1 MNRNRF
7 NKDRIIIPSIIILF
21 VLLIIVSVD
30 VDNRGHSNQGILKD
44 FVMFIEKVVMYPI
57 NVFNKSDD
65 INQVD
70 SKIIK
75 DNINSAIEQDN
86 QELRDVLDL
95 NKTLTEFT
103 PINATVLSRNKS
115 YWFNNITIDKGS
127 NNGIKKNMAVI
138 TKNGLIGKISNVS
151 RNSSEIKLITSNDI
165 NFKVSIAIKTNNVD
179 SYAIL
184 NGYNKKTGLIKAT
197 GIDKMTQ
204 INQGDVVVTS
214 GLGEMFPS
222 GVYIGKVEKIEN
234 DKYNLSKTIY
244 IKTDQ
249 DFNSFHYVTVLKVKW
264 WYHLLY

>member
-30 VDNRGHSNQGILKD
+30 VDNRGQSNQGILKD

-127 NNGIKKNMAVI
+127 NNGIK
-138 TKNGLIGKISNVS
+138 
-151 RNSSEIKLITSNDI
+151 NS
-165 NFKVSIAIKTNNVD
+165 
-179 SYAIL
+179 
-184 NGYNKKTGLIKAT
+184 
-197 GIDKMTQ
+197 
-204 INQGDVVVTS
+204 
-214 GLGEMFPS
+214 
-222 GVYIGKVEKIEN
+222 
-234 DKYNLSKTIY
+234 
-244 IKTDQ
+244 
-249 DFNSFHYVTVLKVKW
+249 
-264 WYHLLY
+264 